1 MKFEAKDGEETY
13 TVNVFDGE
21 IEFGCNLLEKQ
32 YKSLE
37 ALLAAVKAKRLEL
50 RKNFSNASAVL
61 LDRWNKGIIP
71 VTVTSLDGDEYA
83 WIKRGDGGRTKER
96 RANLYESDGQVR
108 LTMLIEKD
116 LKSQIEAAWEACE
129 RWEPKP

>member
-1 MKFEAKDGEETY
+1 MRFEAKDGEETY
-13 TVNVFDGE
+13 TVNAFGSE
-21 IEFGCNLLEKQ
+21 IEFSCNLLEKR

-37 ALLAAVKAKRLEL
+37 ALQAAVKAKRLEL

-61 LDRWNKGIIP
+61 LDRWGKGIIP

-83 WIKRGDGGRTKER
+83 WIKRGDGGRAKER

-116 LKSQIEAAWEACE
+116 LKSQIEAAWEACK